1 MSLKGSHA
9 PAPQV
14 RANSLAGYNL
24 RGNGVID
31 RVNNVEQA
39 RSTVTCLSELRVENC
54 ISPNFFTR
62 RTGAHHCHMCLVPAS
77 V

>member
-1 MSLKGSHA
+1 MCTL
-9 PAPQV
+9 QV

-39 RSTVTCLSELRVENC
+39 RSAAASAWCLRFCVTWEASSAAKVIN
-54 ISPNFFTR
+54 TR
-62 RTGAHHCHMCLVPAS
+62 M
-77 V
+77 